1 MNWVD
6 DGIFLGGRKFG
17 ESSSI
22 VSILTRQN
30 GRHLGLVQGGIG
42 RRLRPVLQVGNFLRC
57 EWNARLEENLGKFR
71 LEMLKPLAACVL
83 EQPVQLSGMGS
94 VCGLVEQLLP
104 ERDRCT
110 SLFEQTKDLL
120 ESFVSGQNYMAKYVF
135 WELDFL
141 AELGFG
147 LNLNSCVVTGVTNDL
162 SWVSPKSGCAVSKEA
177 GAEYAKNLLV
187 LPAFMIN
194 GSSGTTSEIVD
205 GLKLTGYFLNK
216 VANNNGIQLSS
227 ARSRFVD
234 KVSREFYDHESG
246 NDNE

>member
-22 VSILTRQN
+22 ISLLTREN
-30 GRHLGLVQGGIG
+30 GRHLGFVHGGTG
-42 RRLRPVLQVGNFLRC
+42 KRLRPVLQIGNILRC

-83 EQPVQLSGMGS
+83 EQPLQLSGMGS

-104 ERDRCT
+104 ERDKCT

-120 ESFVSGQNYMAKYVF
+120 ESFVAGQNYMAKYIF
-135 WELDFL
+135 WELDLL

-147 LNLNSCVVTGVTNDL
+147 LNLDSCVVTGVKNDL
-162 SWVSPKSGCAVSKEA
+162 PWVSPKSGCAVSRQA
-177 GAEYAKNLLV
+177 GDKYAKNLLM
-187 LPAFMIN
+187 LPTFLIN
-194 GSSGTTSEIVD
+194 GSSGTTSEISN
-205 GLKLTGYFLNK
+205 GLKLTGHFLSK
-216 VANNNGIQLSS
+216 AANINGVELSS
-227 ARSRFVD
+227 ARGRFVD
-234 KVSREFYDHESG
+234 QFSRG
-246 NDNE
+246 V

>member
-42 RRLRPVLQVGNFLRC
+42 RRLRPVLQVGNILRC
-57 EWNARLEENLGKFR
+57 EWNARLEESLGKFR
-71 LEMLKPLAACVL
+71 LEMLKPVAACVL
-83 EQPVQLSGMGS
+83 EQPLQLSGMGS

-110 SLFEQTKDLL
+110 SLFEHTKDLL

-135 WELDFL
+135 WELDLL

-147 LNLNSCVVTGVTNDL
+147 LNLESCVVTGVKNDL
-162 SWVSPKSGCAVSKEA
+162 PWVSPKSGCAVSRQA
-177 GAEYAKNLLV
+177 GDKYAKNLLM
-187 LPAFMIN
+187 LPTFLIN
-194 GSSGTTSEIVD
+194 GSSGTISEISS
-205 GLKLTGYFLNK
+205 GLKLTGHFLSK
-216 VANNNGIQLSS
+216 AANINGVELSS
-227 ARSRFVD
+227 ARDRFVD
-234 KVSREFYDHESG
+234 QFSRGVYGPKVKT
-246 NDNE
+246 DNE